1 MCFGEAT
8 ENQMKCVMEI
18 LNQFCTISGQE
29 ASHEKTSI
37 LFSKNVHRSV
47 KNKLVHLSTFR
58 ETDSLGKYLGVAL
71 IGRAPKIVDFQ
82 YIIDQISSKLTAWKT
97 QHLSFAGRV
106 TLAKSV
112 IEAVPIYPMMT
123 DKIPRG
129 CLDDIQRLQRNCIW
143 GIQRRQGNIMLL
155 VGML

>member
-37 LFSKNVHRSV
+37 LFSKNVHRRV

-71 IGRAPKIVDFQ
+71 IGRAP
-82 YIIDQISSKLTAWKT
+82 
-97 QHLSFAGRV
+97 
-106 TLAKSV
+106 
-112 IEAVPIYPMMT
+112 
-123 DKIPRG
+123 
-129 CLDDIQRLQRNCIW
+129 
-143 GIQRRQGNIMLL
+143 
-155 VGML
+155 